1 MEGEID
7 YRKIYMTKIDHKHTR
22 VGKDYQAVIP
32 EFKPKDK
39 KANNLSDK
47 NQNKDLKQL
56 TDEHKAHYIYN
67 KEDERDDPLTPN
79 KKRKTDEPEPIKK

>member
-39 KANNLSDK
+39 KAQNINK
-47 NQNKDLKQL
+47 NKDLNQL
-56 TDEHKAHYIYN
+56 NHEHKAHYIYN

-79 KKRKTDEPEPIKK
+79 KKRKIDEPTSNLK